1 MCPQVCL
8 CDGEHLSGSSVSD
21 GRTFTA
27 LPFLRVLGEKTSPG
41 WDPRKDPTRGSPSN
55 PGVVEPHARSG
66 LTWPLLAAPSVC
78 ACCHLVGPWDGGTP
92 CGCPAGRGNHNNKY
106 IHMHVCGYIH
116 ISIQNKRCPAHHTT
130 TDTSRS
136 LSSSS
141 RSLPPPHPTRIVQ
154 HGMTCYATSLWPVRA
169 GCPGSAPSQLLVH
182 PQLLLAGRH
191 EELESPWLNVST
203 AQQHFKQW
211 CAINIVLLPDLK
223 HSIILAKISFIPA
236 KTRAW
241 GDVVP
246 CV

>member
-21 GRTFTA
+21 GRTFAA
-27 LPFLRVLGEKTSPG
+27 LSFLRVLGEKTSPG

-141 RSLPPPHPTRIVQ
+141 RSLPPPHPDTYCSAWHDVLCNIPLASSGRL
-154 HGMTCYATSLWPVRA
+154 SWF
-169 GCPGSAPSQLLVH
+169 CPLAAPCAS
-182 PQLLLAGRH
+182 PAPAGRAARGAGK
-191 EELESPWLNVST
+191 S
-203 AQQHFKQW
+203 
-211 CAINIVLLPDLK
+211 
-223 HSIILAKISFIPA
+223 LA
-236 KTRAW
+236 
-241 GDVVP
+241 
-246 CV
+246 